1 MQSSPLPELPESL
14 RARLAEHGAVDE
26 QGVRAAL
33 DADPLLKQEFE
44 AFLAQNQGQI
54 DTLVAEAFDAF
65 AATRDSDELRELA
78 HDMPF
83 LLDDAFA
90 ELVQDAIADAE
101 QHGDADSVEGLRA
114 RLAGLHQLRDQH
126 DLETGR
132 RSSRRWSPFST
143 PPTTHWPRRS
153 STSAATCWPATRRK
167 PHSTPSSRAPIRK
180 ASSAWKNAAHCSLA
194 CATPCSHRAHS
205 GHSERDRTKPRLR
218 IIP

>member
-1 MQSSPLPELPESL
+1 MQSSRLPELPESL

-126 DLETGR
+126 DLETGPPLVQALVAFLNAPDDTLATAVFHER
-132 RSSRRWSPFST
+132 RDLLASDEAQATLDAFFQGADPESQQRVEE
-143 PPTTHWPRRS
+143 RS
-153 STSAATCWPATRRK
+153 AL
-167 PHSTPSSRAPIRK
+167 
-180 ASSAWKNAAHCSLA
+180 LA
-194 CATPCSHRAHS
+194 
-205 GHSERDRTKPRLR
+205 RLR
-218 IIP
+218 HTE